1 VNSHVTLRRG
11 LLEYC
16 TRAELHGALAGL
28 DGGERRLVVHFHGGL
43 VKREAG
49 LATAERLGRV
59 YEAAGAYPLSI
70 VWQSGIGETIASRLA
85 AVSRERLFQRLLAR
99 VLQVVARPVRPGG
112 ARGITLSPIPL
123 RQAKEAIASA
133 ADGEPYEEPSAYETA
148 PLTPLEE
155 QQLELM
161 IRGDAVVERESR
173 RIAEA
178 LAGGAGLARTA
189 EPITYVE
196 QSVQR
201 RIAGR
206 RNAGDRSALGATV
219 IAARTMTAVKR
230 VLARLAG
237 GRGHGVYTTV
247 VEELLRALYLT
258 QAGAGFWRQ
267 MKQDSTDAFG
277 TDELC
282 GGTALVEELAK
293 RTGSPP
299 VLVGHSAGAIWVCR
313 LLAHADSV
321 LPDDRRFDVVL
332 LAPACD
338 FDLADRTLAR
348 LSHRIRRL
356 RVFSMK
362 DDRERVDRLLP
373 GVYPRSL
380 LYLVS
385 GVLEPEPDWPLLGM
399 ERFHTDARP
408 FTAGAFPQIDAV
420 RSALG
425 AIPDSLVWSIAA
437 DGNGLTSSAV
447 HHGDFDD
454 DHATLESVQHII
466 AAR

>member
-1 VNSHVTLRRG
+1 MLRRG
-11 LLEYC
+11 LLEHC

-49 LATAERLGRV
+49 LAIAERLGSV
-59 YEAAGAYPLSI
+59 YEAAGAHPLSV

-85 AVSRERLFQRLLAR
+85 DVGRESLFKRLVARL
-99 VLQVVARPVRPGG
+99 LQVVARPARPDG
-112 ARGITLSPIPL
+112 ARGITLSPLPL
-123 RQAKEAIASA
+123 RQVQEAIGSA
-133 ADGEPYEEPSAYETA
+133 GDREPYGDLSPYEVAAMA
-148 PLTPLEE
+148 PLEL
-155 QQLELM
+155 QQLELL

-178 LAGGAGLARTA
+178 LVGGDAHVESTVEQITHLEESVREQIAGGRTA
-189 EPITYVE
+189 GHR
-196 QSVQR
+196 SVLGTALIAR
-201 RIAGR
+201 RAV
-206 RNAGDRSALGATV
+206 T
-219 IAARTMTAVKR
+219 AAKR
-230 VLARLAG
+230 VTSRLAD
-237 GRGHGVYTTV
+237 GRGHGLYTTV

-258 QAGAGFWRQ
+258 QAGAGIWRQ

-293 RTGSPP
+293 LTGASPVP

-313 LLAHADSV
+313 LLAHADLV
-321 LPDDRRFDVVL
+321 LPEDRRFDIVL
-332 LAPACD
+332 LAPACG
-338 FDLADRTLAR
+338 FDLADQTLAR
-348 LSHRIRRL
+348 VSRRIRRL
-356 RVFSMK
+356 RVFAMR
-362 DDRERVDRLLP
+362 DDHERVDRLLP
-373 GVYPRSL
+373 GVYSRSL

-385 GVLEPEPDWPLLGM
+385 GVFEPEPDWPLLGM

-408 FTAGAFPQIDAV
+408 FTAGAFPQVDAV

-425 AIPDSLVWSIAA
+425 EIPDSLVWSIAA
-437 DGNGLTSSAV
+437 DGDGLASNAV
-447 HHGDFDD
+447 RHGDFDD